1 MITKERLIDLICSYA
16 EGATDNVADG
26 VLYNSLADAILLELQ
41 PNDAKH
47 FVSGALPQ
55 LVERLEERINESDCG
70 LDDVSWG
77 MQEGILISVRE
88 AKQLVALLRQ

>member
-1 MITKERLIDLICSYA
+1 MKCSFKCGDTPLDKATCQCYNDYMA
-16 EGATDNVADG
+16 EAEQRF
-26 VLYNSLADAILLELQ
+26 YSQNSNNA
-41 PNDAKH
+41 P
-47 FVSGALPQ
+47 VSGALP
-55 LVERLEERINESDCG
+55 LVEKLESRIKDCDCG